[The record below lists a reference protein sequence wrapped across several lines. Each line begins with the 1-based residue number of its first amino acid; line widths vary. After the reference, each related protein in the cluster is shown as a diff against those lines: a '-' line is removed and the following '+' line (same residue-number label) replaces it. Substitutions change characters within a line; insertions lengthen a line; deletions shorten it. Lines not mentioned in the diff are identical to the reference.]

1 MQNPQLQKRK
11 DPMTK
16 ETLHTERP
24 IDMLTIGG
32 IDMDMVLTVPR
43 MPGLDEKE
51 MAKFLGWMPGGPAA
65 NAACAAARLGL
76 HVASFSQV
84 GDDEN
89 GRAIVA
95 DFARH
100 GVDTSL
106 METVTGQQ
114 SPFTV
119 ILIDPSGE
127 KVILV
132 VPGFEAVYS
141 AEKATAVLPNVRYL
155 YMMPN
160 REETFL
166 TLARLAHQH
175 GAQVMIDIEPTVCAQ
190 RDKLERLLAETDIV
204 SFNRFG
210 FEAAAGAAPAFAA
223 ARQLLDYGPHT
234 VIVTRG
240 RGGVLAVTHDEE
252 AEHPGFPVEVA
263 DTTGAGDT
271 FHAAYLAATIRGM
284 SLAER
289 LRFASATAAI
299 SVTAIGPR
307 GRLPTWAEV
316 EEFLKNSKEL

>member
-1 MQNPQLQKRK
+1 MANKTPQ
-11 DPMTK
+11 TN
-16 ETLHTERP
+16 RP
-24 IDMLTIGG
+24 VDILAIGG

-43 MPGLDEKE
+43 MPGFDEKE
-51 MAKFLGWMPGGPAA
+51 MAEFLGWMPGGPAA
-65 NAACAAARLGL
+65 NSACAAARLGL
-76 HVASFSQV
+76 NVASFSQV

-106 METVTGQQ
+106 IETVTGQQ

-141 AEKATAVLPNVRYL
+141 AEKAAAVLPNVRYL
-155 YMMPN
+155 YIMPG

-166 TLARLAHQH
+166 MLARLAHEH
-175 GAQVMIDIEPTVCAQ
+175 GAQVMIDIEPTACAQ
-190 RDKLERLLAETDIV
+190 RNKLERLLAETDIA

-210 FEAAAGAAPAFAA
+210 FEAAAGTAPSFAA

-234 VIVTRG
+234 IIVTRG
-240 RGGVLAVTHDEE
+240 GAGVLAVTQDEQ
-252 AEHPGFPVEVA
+252 AEHPGFQVAVA

-271 FHAAYLAATIRGM
+271 FHAAYLAAVIRGLP
-284 SLAER
+284 LAER
-289 LRFASATAAI
+289 LRFASAAAAI

-307 GRLPTWAEV
+307 GRLPTRAEV
-316 EEFLKNSKEL
+316 EEFLATN

>member
-1 MQNPQLQKRK
+1 MTNDTPQ
-11 DPMTK
+11 PT
-16 ETLHTERP
+16 RP
-24 IDMLTIGG
+24 IDILAVGG
-32 IDMDMVLTVPR
+32 IDMDLVLTVPR
-43 MPGLDEKE
+43 IPGFDEKE
-51 MAKFLGWMPGGPAA
+51 LAQFVGWMPGGPAA
-65 NAACAAARLGL
+65 NSACAAARLGL
-76 HVASFSQV
+76 NVASFSQV

-106 METVTGQQ
+106 IEVAADQQ

-141 AEKATAVLPNVRYL
+141 AEKAAAVLPNVRYF

-160 REETFL
+160 DEKGFL
-166 TLARLAHQH
+166 MLARLAHQH
-175 GAQVMIDIEPTVCAQ
+175 GAQVMIDVEPTVCAQ
-190 RDKLERLLAETDIV
+190 RDKLERLLAETDIA

-210 FEAAAGAAPAFAA
+210 FEAAAGEVPSFVA

-240 RGGVLAVTHDEE
+240 SGGVLAVTRDEE
-252 AEHPGFPVEVA
+252 AEHPGFQVEVA

-271 FHAAYLAATIRGM
+271 FHAAYLAATIRGL

-289 LRFASATAAI
+289 LRFASAAAAI

-307 GRLPTWAEV
+307 GRLPTWTEV
-316 EEFLKNSKEL
+316 EEFLATN